1 MPKGVVALGGDK
13 LDQCKALA
21 NETRL
26 RVLEWLKDPA
36 ANFPAALKADALSAG
51 APSAG
56 APSAG
61 APSAG
66 APSAGAG
73 ETGAL
78 SAHTGEFA
86 ELGVCVGLLQQKAG
100 TSASTMSVH
109 LAILQRAG
117 FVVSTRRGQW
127 TYYRRD
133 EARIRA
139 FCERLHHD
147 L

>member
-1 MPKGVVALGGDK
+1 MPKGVRV
-13 LDQCKALA
+13 LDECKALA
-21 NETRL
+21 SDTRL

-36 ANFPAALKADALSAG
+36 ANFPQAATSDTAR
-51 APSAG
+51 
-56 APSAG
+56 
-61 APSAG
+61 
-66 APSAGAG
+66 
-73 ETGAL
+73 
-78 SAHTGEFA
+78 
-86 ELGVCVGLLQQKAG
+86 LGVCVGLLQQKAG
-100 TSASTMSVH
+100 TSASTMSAH
-109 LAILQRAG
+109 LATLQRAG

>member
-1 MPKGVVALGGDK
+1 VLVEKK

-26 RVLEWLKDPA
+26 RVLEWLKDPGA
-36 ANFPAALKADALSAG
+36 TFPAG
-51 APSAG
+51 GP
-56 APSAG
+56 
-61 APSAG
+61 
-66 APSAGAG
+66 
-73 ETGAL
+73 ET
-78 SAHTGEFA
+78 A